1 MLLKKKYKS
10 KDLKDSIRLFLTDNL
25 MQRSSY
31 EKWRKNTK
39 TIHMDIG
46 GFFFSYSQF
55 KKKNTCPEDYFK
67 KVSAY

>member
-46 GFFFSYSQF
+46 VFFFIQPIQKEKYM
-55 KKKNTCPEDYFK
+55 P
-67 KVSAY
+67 

>member
-46 GFFFSYSQF
+46 GFFFFIQPTQ
-55 KKKNTCPEDYFK
+55 KKKYMP
-67 KVSAY
+67 